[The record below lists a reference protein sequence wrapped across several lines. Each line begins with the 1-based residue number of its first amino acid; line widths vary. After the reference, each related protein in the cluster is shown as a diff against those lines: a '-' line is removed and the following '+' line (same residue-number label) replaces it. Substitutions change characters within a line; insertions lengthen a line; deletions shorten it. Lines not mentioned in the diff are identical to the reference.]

1 MKVSIDGRGINW
13 YHGTGIGTYTDNL
26 IQGLLS
32 IDNTNDY
39 LIYWAGENY
48 DKFRK
53 PNCSVV
59 MASNKHHRFFEDVY
73 FPQNNKA
80 NNIDLHH
87 IPQNGIGMN
96 SLMESKKIVTIH
108 DLIPYIMPETVG
120 RGYLIKFLQ
129 EMPKIIK
136 EAASIITVSEW
147 SKNEILRFFP
157 NAEKKTFVT
166 HLAAKTIFKPLNKS
180 FCKDVLKNKF
190 KIDNDFILYIGGFSP
205 RKNVTALLRAFSKIH
220 GSLPSE
226 YKLVITGS
234 IKGEGSMLP
243 EMCEKLKISDKVIFT
258 GFVDEAKLPIF
269 YNAAALFVY
278 PSLYEGFGLPPLEA
292 LSCGTPVVTSN
303 VTSIPEVVG
312 DAAILI
318 NPLDEEELASKIAS
332 VLSDTKQAEAL
343 SINGLDKAKEYTWAQ
358 TAHKTLLVYNKTYE
372 QL

>member
-1 MKVSIDGRGINW
+1 MKISIDGRGINW

-32 IDNTNDY
+32 IDKTNEY
-39 LIYWAGENY
+39 LLYWAGENY
-48 DKFRK
+48 DNFRK

-59 MASNKHHRFFEDVY
+59 MASNRHHKFFEDVY
-73 FPQNNKA
+73 FPQNNKS

-87 IPQNGIGMN
+87 IPQNGIGLN
-96 SLMESKKIVTIH
+96 SLMSSKKIVTIH

-136 EAASIITVSEW
+136 EAASIITVSNW

-157 NAEKKTFVT
+157 NAENKIFVT
-166 HLAAKTIFKPLNKS
+166 HLAAKTIFKPLNKV
-180 FCKDVLKNKF
+180 FCKDVLKSKF
-190 KIDNDFILYIGGFSP
+190 NIENDFILYIGGFSP

-220 GSLPSE
+220 NSLPSE

-234 IKGEGSMLP
+234 IKGEGSTLP
-243 EMCEKLKISDKVIFT
+243 EICEKLKIRNKVIFA
-258 GFVDEAKLPIF
+258 GFVDESKLPIF
-269 YNAAALFVY
+269 YNAASLFVY

-292 LSCGTPVVTSN
+292 LNCGTPVIASN
-303 VTSIPEVVG
+303 VTSIPEVLG

-318 NPLDEEELASKIAS
+318 NPLDEETLATEITA
-332 VLSDTKQAEAL
+332 VLSNPEKALAL
-343 SINGLDKAKEYTWAQ
+343 STAGLDKAKEYTWTQ
-358 TAHKTLLVYNKTYE
+358 TAENTLSVYKSTYE
-372 QL
+372 HL